1 MDFDGDGNGKSNAA
15 GGDADGKA
23 KASHRSKIP
32 QNLLF
37 KCPRCGNVI
46 FMEEFNAGL
55 KVCPGCSYHARISCQ
70 ERLELTV
77 DRGSFVEYD
86 EGLSTL
92 NPLEFPGYEE
102 KVADAPGKNWPSRGC
117 HHRGMYHPHT
127 EMCDHHYGFPVYD
140 GVDGLGCR

>member
-1 MDFDGDGNGKSNAA
+1 MLEDIWKVVRSRMDFDGDGKGNE
-15 GGDADGKA
+15 ADNKA

-55 KVCPGCSYHARISCQ
+55 KVCPNCSYHARISCQ

-77 DRGSFVEYD
+77 DRGSFEEYD
-86 EGLSTL
+86 AGLSTL
-92 NPLEFPGYEE
+92 NPLDFPGYEE
-102 KVADAPGKNWPSRGC
+102 KVRPRPAFGKRSSPVSAPSAR
-117 HHRGMYHPHT
+117 
-127 EMCDHHYGFPVYD
+127 ESA
-140 GVDGLGCR
+140 

>member
-1 MDFDGDGNGKSNAA
+1 MLEDIWKVVRSRMDFDGDGSGKGNGSNNN
-15 GGDADGKA
+15 DADGKV

-55 KVCPGCSYHARISCQ
+55 KVCPNCSYHARISCQ
-70 ERLELTV
+70 ERLELTI

-86 EGLSTL
+86 E
-92 NPLEFPGYEE
+92 
-102 KVADAPGKNWPSRGC
+102 
-117 HHRGMYHPHT
+117 
-127 EMCDHHYGFPVYD
+127 
-140 GVDGLGCR
+140 